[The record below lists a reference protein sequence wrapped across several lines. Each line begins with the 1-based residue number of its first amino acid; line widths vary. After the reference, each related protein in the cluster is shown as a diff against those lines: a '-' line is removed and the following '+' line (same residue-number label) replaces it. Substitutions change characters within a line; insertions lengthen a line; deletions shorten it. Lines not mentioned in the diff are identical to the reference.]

1 MRRNDLIERKVVTVA
16 TRYAQTVEQAPSIV
30 TVITAADIRQFGYRK
45 VTDILQSIPGIYI
58 KTSKEG
64 RDLAWF
70 RGVISDD
77 NNKILLLVDGV
88 PWYDGGYTHAW
99 LDEYIPLF
107 HVKQV
112 EIIKGPGSAV
122 YGTNAFSGVINIVTY
137 TPEELDGGMVR
148 FQPVHLPDKK
158 SVRWLVIPMEMC
170 HLKFMQEAL
179 MSMATGWILIQKMSR
194 IARTQTQTV
203 D

>member
-1 MRRNDLIERKVVTVA
+1 MN
-16 TRYAQTVEQAPSIV
+16 
-30 TVITAADIRQFGYRK
+30 
-45 VTDILQSIPGIYI
+45 
-58 KTSKEG
+58 TSP
-64 RDLAWF
+64 F
-70 RGVISDD
+70 
-77 NNKILLLVDGV
+77 
-88 PWYDGGYTHAW
+88 
-99 LDEYIPLF
+99 F

-122 YGTNAFSGVINIVTY
+122 YGTNAFSGAINIVTY

-179 MSMATGWILIQKMSR
+179 MSMATGWILIQNEPNLLELKPRRSINGGAQLNWKGLDLRYDFVDYRHTYFFISVRYMGR
-194 IARTQTQTV
+194 IAREL
-203 D
+203 